1 MQQYI
6 GKKILLAEDE
16 KSLAEGL
23 KFNLQ
28 EEGYIVNW
36 VEDGKAAVE
45 AYNSQHF
52 DLIILDIMMPFL
64 DGFEVT
70 EIIRAVN
77 INIPILML
85 TAKDQVHDK
94 VQGLTMGADDYLT
107 KPFHLEE
114 LLVRILVLLRR
125 SQQMGENPANIYHFG
140 SNEINFDDLSAK
152 SETENIQLTPK
163 EAEVMKL
170 FITNKGRVV
179 SRKELLSR
187 VWNIKYGINTR
198 TVDIFIARLRK
209 YFEKDSKNPKYI
221 KSIRGAG
228 YLFQENEEE
237 K

>member
-1 MQQYI
+1 ME
-6 GKKILLAEDE
+6 KILLAEDE

-28 EEGYIVNW
+28 EEGYEVTW
-36 VEDGKAAVE
+36 VEDGNAAIE
-45 AYNSQHF
+45 AYNNEDF
-52 DLIILDIMMPFL
+52 DLIILDVMMPYK

-70 EIIRAVN
+70 EEIRQNN

-85 TAKDQVHDK
+85 AAKDQIHDK
-94 VQGLTMGADDYLT
+94 VRGLTMGADDYLT

-114 LLVRILVLLRR
+114 LLARILVLLRR
-125 SQQMGENPANIYHFG
+125 SNFNQYTASNVYQFG
-140 SNEINFDDLSAK
+140 TNEINFDDLSAK
-152 SETENIQLTPK
+152 SEKESIQLTPK

-170 FITNKGRVV
+170 FISNKGRVV

-187 VWNIKYGINTR
+187 VWDIKYGINTR

-209 YFEKDSKNPKYI
+209 YFEKDSKKPEFI

-228 YLFQENEEE
+228 YLFQD
-237 K
+237 KKVTSGQ